1 VKKRVFITGASSG
14 IGLLACRKLC
24 ARGHEVWGTART
36 RAGLPVIER
45 FHPIVLDL
53 NDERSVELAYRQALA
68 EAGHF
73 DVLVN
78 NAGAGSFGP
87 FEAFSNDEFTA
98 QLQTL
103 LSGPAQLIRLALPGM
118 RARSSGV
125 IVNVSSTAG
134 ELALPFMLPY
144 SLSKAAL
151 SAMAQ
156 GLNLELA
163 HTGVRVI
170 DLRPSEFATP
180 FHTSTR
186 RVGAALANTYSPNL
200 ERAWSAIG
208 RHMDQA
214 PNPKKVADALVAI
227 VEGTITRPIVRV
239 GNFFQ
244 ARLAPYLSR
253 RTPHAWVLW
262 GIRLYYGLTVR

>member
-1 VKKRVFITGASSG
+1 VKRVLITGASSG
-14 IGLLACRKLC
+14 IGLSTCRELC

-36 RAGLPVIER
+36 RAGLPVLDR

-53 NDERSVELAYRQALA
+53 NDERSIESAWCQALS

-87 FEAFSNDEFTA
+87 LEAFSDDEFNA

-118 RARSSGV
+118 RARGAGL
-125 IVNVSSTAG
+125 IVNVSSLAG
-134 ELALPFMLPY
+134 ELPLPFMAPY
-144 SLSKAAL
+144 TLSKAAL
-151 SAMAQ
+151 SAMTQ

-163 HTGVRVI
+163 HTGVRLI

-186 RVGAALANTYSPNL
+186 RISAALANAYAPNL
-200 ERAWSAIG
+200 ERAWCAIG
-208 RHMDQA
+208 QNMDRA
-214 PNPKKVADALVAI
+214 PHPRKVADTLVDI
-227 VEGTITRPIVRV
+227 VEGRISRPVVRV

-253 RTPHAWVLW
+253 RVPRAWVQW
-262 GIRLYYGLTVR
+262 GIRLYYGLTVP